1 MSKDFTNTSKNLH
14 DLTVTEAA
22 AAIKDGSV
30 SASTY
35 AAALLSRNRDL
46 KGRNAFITIYEDV
59 VLEAAAKADEHRSA
73 GKILGPLHGVPIAV
87 KDSMNTFDLPTSI
100 GTKVLAGFRPKKD
113 ATIVASLRNA
123 GAIIFGKNNLV
134 EMSYGLTGLNAHYGQ
149 AVNPYDLTR
158 VTGGSSGGAG
168 ASVGGRLV
176 PAAFGG
182 DTVGSIRVPASF
194 SGVVGFRPS
203 TGRWA
208 GTGVAPIAN
217 TFDTPGPMARSVADV
232 ALLDAVVTGSSLSL
246 ASSSAKSLKGVRFGF
261 APQTHLDL
269 VDQEVERTFYESL
282 AKLKD
287 AGAEVVEIDLGDDFQ
302 TLAYQANWPIFFH
315 ETTPHVTEYLK
326 EIQAPVSFDDIYK
339 GLGANVDF
347 FWSDAVVPGA
357 PNYVSVADY
366 QHSLNVLRPSLQQRY
381 ADAFRANGIEAILFP
396 TTPLV
401 APPIGTSSVVTIAGK
416 EVPALNIA
424 KNVFASS
431 CAGLPGISI
440 PMGLSSGGLPIGLEL
455 DGKAGDDV
463 RLLDIAALVS
473 SVLGSIPAPNVN

>member
-1 MSKDFTNTSKNLH
+1 MSKDLINTSKQLH
-14 DLTVTEAA
+14 DFTVTEAA
-22 AAIKDGSV
+22 AAIKDGSL

-35 AAALLSRNRDL
+35 AAALLRRNRDH
-46 KGRNAFITIYEDV
+46 KDMNAFITIDEDA
-59 VLEAAAKADEHRSA
+59 VLEAASKADEHRGA
-73 GKILGPLHGVPIAV
+73 GKALGPLHGVPIAV

-100 GTKVLAGFRPKKD
+100 GTHVLAGFMPKND
-113 ATIVASLRNA
+113 ASIVASLRNA

-149 AVNPYDLTR
+149 AVNPYDSTR

-194 SGVVGFRPS
+194 SGVVGFRPT

-208 GTGVAPIAN
+208 GTGVAPISN

-232 ALLDAVVTGSSLSL
+232 VLLDAVVTGSPLSRAGL
-246 ASSSAKSLKGVRFGF
+246 SGRSLKGVRLGF
-261 APQTHLDL
+261 APRQYLDL
-269 VDQEVERTFYESL
+269 VDPEVERTFHESL

-287 AGAEVVEIDLGDDFQ
+287 AGAELIEIDLGDDFQ
-302 TLAYQANWPIFFH
+302 TLAYQANWPVFFH
-315 ETTPHVTEYLK
+315 ETMPHVTQYLK
-326 EIQAPVSFDDIYK
+326 EIEAPVSFDDIYK

-347 FWSDAVVPGA
+347 FWSDAVVPGT
-357 PNYVSVADY
+357 PNYVSVTDY
-366 QHSLNVLRPSLQQRY
+366 EHSLNVLRPSLQKRF
-381 ADAFRANGIEAILFP
+381 ADAFRENGIEAILFP

-401 APPIGTSSVVTIAGK
+401 APLIGTSSVVTIAGQ

-431 CAGLPGISI
+431 CAGLPGISL
-440 PMGLSSGGLPIGLEL
+440 PMGLSSGGLPIGLEI

-473 SVLGSIPAPNVN
+473 SVLGSIPAPNLK

>member
-1 MSKDFTNTSKNLH
+1 MSKDLINTSKQLH
-14 DLTVTEAA
+14 DFTVTEAA
-22 AAIKDGSV
+22 AAIKDGSL

-35 AAALLSRNRDL
+35 AAALLRRNRDH
-46 KGRNAFITIYEDV
+46 KDMNAFITIDEDA
-59 VLEAAAKADEHRSA
+59 VLEAASKADERRGA
-73 GKILGPLHGVPIAV
+73 GKALGPLHGVPIAV

-100 GTKVLAGFRPKKD
+100 GTHVLAGFMPKND
-113 ATIVASLRNA
+113 ASIVASLRNA

-149 AVNPYDLTR
+149 AVNPYDSTR

-194 SGVVGFRPS
+194 SGVVGFRPT

-208 GTGVAPIAN
+208 GTGVAPISN

-232 ALLDAVVTGSSLSL
+232 VLLDAVVTGSPLSRAGL
-246 ASSSAKSLKGVRFGF
+246 SGRSLKGVRLGF
-261 APQTHLDL
+261 APRQYLDL
-269 VDQEVERTFYESL
+269 VDPEVERTFHESL

-287 AGAEVVEIDLGDDFQ
+287 AGAELIEIDLGDDFQ
-302 TLAYQANWPIFFH
+302 TLAYQANWPVFFH
-315 ETTPHVTEYLK
+315 ETMPHVTQYLK
-326 EIQAPVSFDDIYK
+326 EIEAPVSFDDIYK

-347 FWSDAVVPGA
+347 FWSDAVVPGT
-357 PNYVSVADY
+357 PNYVSVTDY
-366 QHSLNVLRPSLQQRY
+366 EHSLNVLRPSLQKRF
-381 ADAFRANGIEAILFP
+381 ADAFRENGIEAILFP

-401 APPIGTSSVVTIAGK
+401 APPIGTSSVVTIAGQ

-431 CAGLPGISI
+431 CAGLPGISL
-440 PMGLSSGGLPIGLEL
+440 PMGLSSRGLPIGLEI

-473 SVLGSIPAPNVN
+473 SVLGSIPAPNLK

>member
-1 MSKDFTNTSKNLH
+1 MSKDLINTSKQLH
-14 DLTVTEAA
+14 DFTVTEAA
-22 AAIKDGSV
+22 AAIKDGSL

-35 AAALLSRNRDL
+35 AAALLRRNRDH
-46 KGRNAFITIYEDV
+46 KDMNAFITIDEDA
-59 VLEAAAKADEHRSA
+59 VLEAASKADERRGA
-73 GKILGPLHGVPIAV
+73 GKALGPLHGVPIAV

-100 GTKVLAGFRPKKD
+100 GTHVLAGFMPKND
-113 ATIVASLRNA
+113 ASIVASLRNA

-149 AVNPYDLTR
+149 AVNPYDSTR

-194 SGVVGFRPS
+194 SGVVGFRPT

-208 GTGVAPIAN
+208 GTGVAPISN

-232 ALLDAVVTGSSLSL
+232 VLLDAVVTGSPLSRAGL
-246 ASSSAKSLKGVRFGF
+246 SGRSLKGVRLGF
-261 APQTHLDL
+261 APRQYLDL
-269 VDQEVERTFYESL
+269 VDPEVERTFHESL

-287 AGAEVVEIDLGDDFQ
+287 AGAELIEIDLGDDFQ
-302 TLAYQANWPIFFH
+302 TLAYQANWPVFFH
-315 ETTPHVTEYLK
+315 ETMPHVTQYLK
-326 EIQAPVSFDDIYK
+326 EIEAPVSFDDIYK

-347 FWSDAVVPGA
+347 FWSDAVVPGT
-357 PNYVSVADY
+357 PNYVSVTDY
-366 QHSLNVLRPSLQQRY
+366 EHSLNVLRPSLQKRF
-381 ADAFRANGIEAILFP
+381 ADAFRENGIEAILFP

-401 APPIGTSSVVTIAGK
+401 APPIGTSSVVTIAGQ

-431 CAGLPGISI
+431 CAGLPGISL
-440 PMGLSSGGLPIGLEL
+440 PMGLSSGGLPIGLEI

-473 SVLGSIPAPNVN
+473 SVLGSIPAPNLK

>member
-1 MSKDFTNTSKNLH
+1 MSKIFENSSSALH
-14 DLTVTEAA
+14 DLTAAAAA
-22 AAIKDGSV
+22 AAIKDGSLT
-30 SASTY
+30 AEAY
-35 AAALLSRNRDL
+35 ATALLHRSRAYADL
-46 KGRNAFITIYEDV
+46 NAFITINDDLV
-59 VLEAAAKADEHRSA
+59 MEAALTADRQRKAGQE
-73 GKILGPLHGVPIAV
+73 LGPLHGVPIAI
-87 KDSMNTFDLPTSI
+87 KDSMNTADLPTSI
-100 GTKVLAGFRPKKD
+100 GTKVLAGFRPKND
-113 ATIVASLRNA
+113 AAIVATLRA
-123 GAIIFGKNNLV
+123 SGAIIFGKNNLV
-134 EMSYGLTGLNAHYGQ
+134 EMSYGLTGLNQHYGQ
-149 AVNPYDLTR
+149 AKNPYDITR

-168 ASVGGRLV
+168 ASVAARLV

-217 TFDTPGPMARSVADV
+217 TFDTPGPMARSVADM

-287 AGAEVVEIDLGDDFQ
+287 AGAEVVEIDLGADFQ

-315 ETTPHVTEYLK
+315 ETMPHVTGYLK